1 MKTSNNV
8 IIITGAAG
16 GIGSGI
22 AKGLDKSGNVL
33 CLCDNNERILK
44 IKSAFKKA
52 TLFVRKLD
60 CGVEEDVI
68 SFVQEVVKK
77 YKKIDTLVNCAGV
90 VPYFNVEETEYDI
103 FTNTFKSNV
112 GGYFLF
118 SRAVVPEM
126 KKLGKGNIVNIASIS
141 ARLGIKGQT
150 AYASTKGAIASL
162 TRVLATELGEYNIRV
177 NSISPG
183 CILVDRN
190 REKMLKKYED
200 TDFLKSRIPLCRLG
214 LPKDIAGIVEFLIS
228 PKASY
233 IHGADIVVDGGQSIV

>member
-90 VPYFNVEETEYDI
+90 VPYFNVEDTEYDI
-103 FTNTFKSNV
+103 FSNTFKSNV

-183 CILVDRN
+183 WIDVSGW
-190 REKMLKKYED
+190 KKGGQKGDVLSEAD
-200 TDFLKSRIPLCRLG
+200 HKQHPAGRVGKPE
-214 LPKDIAGIVEFLIS
+214 DIAAACFYLT
-228 PKASY
+228 
-233 IHGADIVVDGGQSIV
+233 GQEAVP